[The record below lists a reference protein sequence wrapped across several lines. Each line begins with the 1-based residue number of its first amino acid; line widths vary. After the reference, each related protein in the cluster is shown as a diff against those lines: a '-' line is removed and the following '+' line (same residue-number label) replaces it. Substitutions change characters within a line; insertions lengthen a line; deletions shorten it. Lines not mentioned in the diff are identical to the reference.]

1 MFKPLLL
8 ALFLCAQAAFA
19 QDLSR
24 DLEFIDTQN
33 SASYPFGIPLYVGL
47 DGQVNIISKSD
58 ATAMSFRPTGQV
70 FWNRT
75 SSLYIKPVQSN
86 AFAFSEQKNGLEWIQ
101 VKRKRME
108 IGLGLGASLTKLPI
122 SVGLTPYKGART
134 VIIRHTKN
142 HNEKIGSMKLPKHL
156 DEMRD
161 WTVGDEGS
169 FQTYGGVELSVS
181 ANYAVATIVNLSV
194 TVQSLF
200 GVIIQRTTDN
210 NVHLTISE
218 ENLNKRRIQSGV
230 IVGTATMNYFN
241 GKRLSTHFILDL
253 DNPRHHELYELA
265 LKGKLT
271 ELQRELPAEAQ
282 KMVWKGNERIGYFGV
297 PGVAGK
303 YFTRAEYKMDFDG
316 EDDVLD
322 VKSRR
327 SSGLFLPLR
336 NHNKMV
342 YQTESALILFWY
354 SEMNK
359 ADEEVLS
366 RKFLT
371 PGRVMGAKGFSS
383 VLPQG
388 TKIGSTLSQM
398 GLSFTR
404 EELDNV
410 TPELLETVLSHFK
423 ARCELMQQSCAS
435 AKAQKKIGK
444 TLRGFLGQKWEDV
457 RDKLGFIMLEEPA
470 LIHSYI
476 KAIKA
481 KKSVYFKFLN
491 EKYQS
496 LEGAAVIEI

>member
-1 MFKPLLL
+1 MFKPLLVI
-8 ALFLCAQAAFA
+8 LFLCAQAAFA

-58 ATAMSFRPTGQV
+58 ATGMSFRPTGQV

-75 SSLYIKPVQSN
+75 SSLYIKPVQTNS
-86 AFAFSEQKNGLEWIQ
+86 FSFSEQKADLEWIQ

-122 SVGLTPYKGART
+122 SVGLTPYKGARA
-134 VIIRHTKN
+134 VIIRQTIN
-142 HNEKIGSMKLPKHL
+142 HDQKIGSMKLPKDL
-156 DEMRD
+156 EEMRD
-161 WTVGDEGS
+161 WTPGDEGS

-181 ANYAVATIVNLSV
+181 ANYAIATIVNLSV

-200 GVIIQRTTDN
+200 SVVIQKTQN
-210 NVHLTISE
+210 NNIHLSISE

-241 GKRLSTHFILDL
+241 GKRLSTNFILNL

-265 LKGKLT
+265 IKGKLS

-282 KMVWKGNERIGYFGV
+282 RMTWKGHERIGYFGV

-303 YFTRAEYKMDFDG
+303 YFTRAEYAMDFDG
-316 EDDVLD
+316 EEDVLD
-322 VKSRR
+322 VKTRR

-366 RKFLT
+366 RKFLI
-371 PGRVMGAKGFSS
+371 PGRVMGAKGFDS
-383 VLPQG
+383 VLPVG

-410 TPELLETVLSHFK
+410 TPELLESVLKNFK
-423 ARCELMQQSCAS
+423 ERCELLEQSCAGV
-435 AKAQKKIGK
+435 KTQKKIGK
-444 TLRGFLGQKWEDV
+444 TLRGFLGKKWEDV
-457 RDKLGFIMLEEPA
+457 RDKLGFIMLDEPA

-496 LEGAAVIEI
+496 LEGAAAIVI

>member
-1 MFKPLLL
+1 MFKPFLI
-8 ALFLCAQAAFA
+8 ALFLFAQASFA

-24 DLEFIDTQN
+24 DLEFIDTQS
-33 SASYPFGIPLYVGL
+33 SATYPFGIPLYVGL

-75 SSLYIKPVQSN
+75 SSLYIRPVQSN
-86 AFAFSEQKNGLEWIQ
+86 AFSFSEQKADLEWIQ

-108 IGLGLGASLTKLPI
+108 LGIGLGASLTKLPI
-122 SVGLTPYKGART
+122 SVGLTPYKGARS
-134 VIIRHTKN
+134 VIIRYTKN
-142 HNEKIGSMKLPKHL
+142 HNEKIGSMKMPKHM
-156 DEMRD
+156 DELRD
-161 WTVGDEGS
+161 WSVGDEGS

-181 ANYAVATIVNLSV
+181 ANYAIATIVNLSM

-200 GVIIQRTTDN
+200 SVVMQRTANN

-218 ENLNKRRIQSGV
+218 ENLNKRRIQSGA
-230 IVGTATMNYFN
+230 IVGTATLNYFN

-271 ELQRELPAEAQ
+271 QLQRELPAEAQ

-371 PGRVMGAKGFSS
+371 PGRVMGAKGFDS
-383 VLPQG
+383 VLPAG

-410 TPELLETVLSHFK
+410 SPELLEKVLGHFK
-423 ARCELMQQSCAS
+423 ERCESLKQSCAS
-435 AKAQKKIGK
+435 AKAQRKIGK
-444 TLRGFLGQKWEDV
+444 TLRGFLGKKWEEV
-457 RDKLGFIMLEEPA
+457 RDKLGFIMLDEPA

-481 KKSVYFKFLN
+481 RKTVYFKFLN